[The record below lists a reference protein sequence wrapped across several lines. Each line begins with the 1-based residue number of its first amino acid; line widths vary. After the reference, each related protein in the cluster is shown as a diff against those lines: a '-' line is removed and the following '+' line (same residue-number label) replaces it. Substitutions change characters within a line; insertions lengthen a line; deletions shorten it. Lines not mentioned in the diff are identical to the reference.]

1 MDPDLHI
8 RGGCGRPDP
17 KGGGGGAGRDGG
29 SGSNNFQF
37 GLKIRYGGLEGW
49 PGLFLEQTKYNVV
62 TM

>member
-8 RGGCGRPDP
+8 RRGCGRSDP
-17 KGGGGGAGRDGG
+17 RGRGGGAGGG
-29 SGSNNFQF
+29 SGSKNFQF